1 MCTFRGNF
9 QGGRLPHTDHGK
21 GPVMAKYPCDHLTA
35 CHILH
40 AVKVLGWKQD
50 QAAFYFC
57 VNGGTVSKIVRG
69 LSHYGAAP
77 VPFFSDAAE

>member
-1 MCTFRGNF
+1 MPKYRCT
-9 QGGRLPHTDHGK
+9 HE
-21 GPVMAKYPCDHLTA
+21 TA
-35 CHILH
+35 CFILY

-69 LSHYGAAP
+69 ISHPGATP
-77 VPFFSDAAE
+77 MDF

>member
-1 MCTFRGNF
+1 MS
-9 QGGRLPHTDHGK
+9 
-21 GPVMAKYPCDHLTA
+21 KYRCDHLTA

-50 QAAFYFC
+50 LASFYFR

-69 LSHYGAAP
+69 LSHYGAVP
-77 VPFFSDAAE
+77 VPFSPDDFGLPE